1 MLGEGQARN
10 EDARVRGD
18 TEFQGLLEA
27 LPGAVYTCDANGLI
41 TYFNEQALDL
51 WGRAPKLNDPI
62 DRFCGSLKLFA
73 ADGTA
78 IPRDQCWMARTLK
91 EGREYNGCE
100 IVVERP
106 NGQRRTVMAH
116 ANPIRD
122 GSGTICGAVNVMVDI
137 TDRNQA
143 EGVLKTADYS
153 KTAERSKNEFLAIL
167 AHELRNPLAPI
178 RTAVQILNREVALAA
193 DSQWALS
200 AIERQV
206 RQMARLI
213 DDLVDVARITSD
225 RLDLRRERVDLAEV
239 LRSAVETSST
249 LLKAGGQEFT
259 MAVPE
264 ESIYLDADPIRLA
277 QAVSNLLSNA
287 AKYTECGGRI
297 WLNAERRGGD
307 AVITVRDTG
316 VGISPAL
323 LSHIFEMFTQ
333 GEQSRARTLGGLG
346 IGLTLVKRLIEMHG
360 GTVFAESGGQD
371 LGSTFVIRLPAVVSD
386 AEQPHSEDSGAMSTS
401 SLRTLIVDDNRD
413 AADSLAMLLRITGNE
428 IRTAYD
434 GLEALQA
441 AKEFQPDVVLLDIGL
456 PKMDGHE
463 VAQQLRREPWGQRMC
478 LIAVTGWSDET
489 DRAKSRAAGFDH
501 HLVKPLDI
509 AHLARLLDAVERPPR
524 S

>member
-1 MLGEGQARN
+1 
-10 EDARVRGD
+10 
-18 TEFQGLLEA
+18 
-27 LPGAVYTCDANGLI
+27 
-41 TYFNEQALDL
+41 
-51 WGRAPKLNDPI
+51 
-62 DRFCGSLKLFA
+62 
-73 ADGTA
+73 
-78 IPRDQCWMARTLK
+78 
-91 EGREYNGCE
+91 
-100 IVVERP
+100 
-106 NGQRRTVMAH
+106 
-116 ANPIRD
+116 
-122 GSGTICGAVNVMVDI
+122 
-137 TDRNQA
+137 
-143 EGVLKTADYS
+143 
-153 KTAERSKNEFLAIL
+153 
-167 AHELRNPLAPI
+167 
-178 RTAVQILNREVALAA
+178 
-193 DSQWALS
+193 
-200 AIERQV
+200 
-206 RQMARLI
+206 
-213 DDLVDVARITSD
+213 
-225 RLDLRRERVDLAEV
+225 
-239 LRSAVETSST
+239 
-249 LLKAGGQEFT
+249 LKAGGQEFT

-316 VGISPAL
+316 IGISPAL
-323 LSHIFEMFTQ
+323 LSHIFEMFSQ

-386 AEQPHSEDSGAMSTS
+386 AEQPHAEDSGAMTTS

-478 LIAVTGWSDET
+478 LIAVTGWSDEA

-501 HLVKPLDI
+501 HLVKPLDT